1 MFYGHERNP
10 PIHCNHYVVSSLSP
24 HSGSTLIIKIVI
36 LPPAPKAEIRD
47 TEVTNQAAIRVEVVT
62 TVTEIGRPQAGDVA
76 FSSGES
82 KFKGYNGTAW
92 VDFH

>member
-1 MFYGHERNP
+1 MASYPQFTVYRQIQDVNQMYNE
-10 PIHCNHYVVSSLSP
+10 VVSWGNRLTSEL
-24 HSGSTLIIKIVI
+24 
-36 LPPAPKAEIRD
+36 EIRD
-47 TEVTNQAAIRVEVVT
+47 DEARNQAAIRVEVVT

-82 KFKGYNGTAW
+82 KFKGYTGSTW

>member
-1 MFYGHERNP
+1 MASYPQFTIYKNIQDVNNMYGE
-10 PIHCNHYVVSSLSP
+10 IVSWGNRLTSEL
-24 HSGSTLIIKIVI
+24 
-36 LPPAPKAEIRD
+36 EIRD
-47 TEVTNQAAIRVEVVT
+47 DEVRNQAAIRVEVVT

>member
-1 MFYGHERNP
+1 MANYPQFTIYSQIQDVNEMYEE
-10 PIHCNHYVVSSLSP
+10 IVSWGNRLTSELE
-24 HSGSTLIIKIVI
+24 L
-36 LPPAPKAEIRD
+36 RD
-47 TEVTNQAAIRVEVVT
+47 DEVRNQAAIRVEVVT

-82 KFKGYNGTAW
+82 KFKGYTGSTW

>member
-1 MFYGHERNP
+1 MASYPQFTIYRQIQDVNQMYDE
-10 PIHCNHYVVSSLSP
+10 IVSWGNRLTSEL
-24 HSGSTLIIKIVI
+24 
-36 LPPAPKAEIRD
+36 EIRD
-47 TEVTNQAAIRVEVVT
+47 DEVRNQAAIRVEVVT

-82 KFKGYNGTAW
+82 KFKGYNGSAW

>member
-1 MFYGHERNP
+1 MATYPQFTTYSDIQDINEMYGE
-10 PIHCNHYVVSSLSP
+10 IVSWGNRLTSEL
-24 HSGSTLIIKIVI
+24 
-36 LPPAPKAEIRD
+36 EIRD
-47 TEVTNQAAIRVEVVT
+47 EEVRFQPAIKVEVVV

-82 KFKGYNGTAW
+82 KFKGYTGSAW

>member
-1 MFYGHERNP
+1 MASYPQFTVYRQIQDVNQMYNE
-10 PIHCNHYVVSSLSP
+10 VVSWGNRLTSEL
-24 HSGSTLIIKIVI
+24 
-36 LPPAPKAEIRD
+36 EIRD
-47 TEVTNQAAIRVEVVT
+47 DEARNQAAIRVEVVT

>member
-1 MFYGHERNP
+1 MASYPQFTIYRQIQDVNQMYNE
-10 PIHCNHYVVSSLSP
+10 VVSWGNRLTSEL
-24 HSGSTLIIKIVI
+24 
-36 LPPAPKAEIRD
+36 EIRD
-47 TEVTNQAAIRVEVVT
+47 DEARNQAAIRVEVVT

-82 KFKGYNGTAW
+82 KFKGYDGTAW

>member
-1 MFYGHERNP
+1 MYND
-10 PIHCNHYVVSSLSP
+10 IVSWGNRLTSEL
-24 HSGSTLIIKIVI
+24 
-36 LPPAPKAEIRD
+36 EIRD
-47 TEVTNQAAIRVEVVT
+47 EETRVQPAIKVEVVT

-82 KFKGYNGTAW
+82 KFKGYTGTAW

>member
-1 MFYGHERNP
+1 MASYPQFVAYSDIKDINEMYNE
-10 PIHCNHYVVSSLSP
+10 VVSWGNRLTSEL
-24 HSGSTLIIKIVI
+24 
-36 LPPAPKAEIRD
+36 EIRD
-47 TEVTNQAAIRVEVVT
+47 TEVANQAAIRVEVVT

-82 KFKGYNGTAW
+82 KFKGYTGSAW

>member
-1 MFYGHERNP
+1 MSSYPQFTVYRQIQDVNDMYGE
-10 PIHCNHYVVSSLSP
+10 IVSWGNRLTSELE
-24 HSGSTLIIKIVI
+24 L
-36 LPPAPKAEIRD
+36 RD
-47 TEVTNQAAIRVEVVT
+47 DEVRNQAAIRVEVVT

-82 KFKGYNGTAW
+82 KFKGYTGSTW

>member
-1 MFYGHERNP
+1 MARYPEFTTYSNIQNINEMYDE
-10 PIHCNHYVVSSLSP
+10 IVSWGNRLTSELE
-24 HSGSTLIIKIVI
+24 IKDEEVRFQ
-36 LPPAPKAEIRD
+36 PAIK
-47 TEVTNQAAIRVEVVT
+47 VEVVV

>member
-1 MFYGHERNP
+1 MASYPQFTVYSQIQDVNDMYGE
-10 PIHCNHYVVSSLSP
+10 IVSWGNRLTSELE
-24 HSGSTLIIKIVI
+24 L
-36 LPPAPKAEIRD
+36 RD
-47 TEVTNQAAIRVEVVT
+47 DEVRNQAAIRVEVVT

-82 KFKGYNGTAW
+82 KFKGYTGSTW

>member
-1 MFYGHERNP
+1 MASYPQFTVYRQIQDVNQMYDE
-10 PIHCNHYVVSSLSP
+10 IVSWGNRLTSEL
-24 HSGSTLIIKIVI
+24 
-36 LPPAPKAEIRD
+36 EIRD
-47 TEVTNQAAIRVEVVT
+47 DESRNQAAIRVEVVT

-82 KFKGYNGTAW
+82 KFKGYDGTAW

>member
-1 MFYGHERNP
+1 MASYPQFTVYRQIQDVNDMYGE
-10 PIHCNHYVVSSLSP
+10 IVSWGNRLTSELE
-24 HSGSTLIIKIVI
+24 L
-36 LPPAPKAEIRD
+36 RD
-47 TEVTNQAAIRVEVVT
+47 DEVRNQAAIRVEVVT

-82 KFKGYNGTAW
+82 KFKGYTGSTW

>member
-1 MFYGHERNP
+1 MASYPQFTIYKNIQDVNNMYGE
-10 PIHCNHYVVSSLSP
+10 IVSWGNRLTSEL
-24 HSGSTLIIKIVI
+24 
-36 LPPAPKAEIRD
+36 EIRD
-47 TEVTNQAAIRVEVVT
+47 DEVRNQAAIRVEVVT
-62 TVTEIGRPQAGDVA
+62 TVTEIGRPQAGDIA

>member
-1 MFYGHERNP
+1 MASYPKFSVYGQIQDINDMYNE
-10 PIHCNHYVVSSLSP
+10 IVSWGNRL
-24 HSGSTLIIKIVI
+24 T
-36 LPPAPKAEIRD
+36 AELDIRD
-47 TEVTNQAAIRVEVVT
+47 EEVNNKATVRVEVVV

-82 KFKGYNGTAW
+82 KFKGYTGSAW

>member
-1 MFYGHERNP
+1 MASYPQFTVYRQIQDVNQMYNE
-10 PIHCNHYVVSSLSP
+10 VVSWGNRLTSELE
-24 HSGSTLIIKIVI
+24 L
-36 LPPAPKAEIRD
+36 RD
-47 TEVTNQAAIRVEVVT
+47 DEVRNQAAIRVEVVT

-82 KFKGYNGTAW
+82 KFKGYTGSTW

>member
-1 MFYGHERNP
+1 MASYPQFTVYQQIQDVNQMYNE
-10 PIHCNHYVVSSLSP
+10 VVSWGNRLTSEL
-24 HSGSTLIIKIVI
+24 
-36 LPPAPKAEIRD
+36 EIRD
-47 TEVTNQAAIRVEVVT
+47 DEARNQAAIRVEVVT

-82 KFKGYNGTAW
+82 KFKGYNGSAW

>member
-1 MFYGHERNP
+1 MAGYPQFTVYRQIQDVNDMYGE
-10 PIHCNHYVVSSLSP
+10 IVSWGNRLTSELE
-24 HSGSTLIIKIVI
+24 L
-36 LPPAPKAEIRD
+36 RD
-47 TEVTNQAAIRVEVVT
+47 DEVRNQAAIRVEVVT

>member
-1 MFYGHERNP
+1 MASYPQFSIFRQIKNINEMYSE
-10 PIHCNHYVVSSLSP
+10 IVSWGNRLTSEL
-24 HSGSTLIIKIVI
+24 
-36 LPPAPKAEIRD
+36 EIRD
-47 TEVTNQAAIRVEVVT
+47 NEVINTPTTRVEVVV

-82 KFKGYNGTAW
+82 KFKGYTGSAW

>member
-1 MFYGHERNP
+1 MASYPQFTVYRQIQDVNQMYNE
-10 PIHCNHYVVSSLSP
+10 VVSWGNRLTSEL
-24 HSGSTLIIKIVI
+24 
-36 LPPAPKAEIRD
+36 EIRD
-47 TEVTNQAAIRVEVVT
+47 DEARNQAAIRVEVVT

-82 KFKGYNGTAW
+82 KFKGYDGTAW

>member
-1 MFYGHERNP
+1 MASYPQFTVYRQIQDVNQMYDE
-10 PIHCNHYVVSSLSP
+10 IVSWGNRLTSEL
-24 HSGSTLIIKIVI
+24 
-36 LPPAPKAEIRD
+36 EIRD
-47 TEVTNQAAIRVEVVT
+47 DEVRNQAAIRVEVVT

>member
-1 MFYGHERNP
+1 MASYPKFSVYTQIQNMNNMYDE
-10 PIHCNHYVVSSLSP
+10 IVSWGNRL
-24 HSGSTLIIKIVI
+24 T
-36 LPPAPKAEIRD
+36 AELDIRD
-47 TEVTNQAAIRVEVVT
+47 EEVNNKATTKFEVVV

-82 KFKGYNGTAW
+82 KFKGYTGSAW

>member
-1 MFYGHERNP
+1 MASYPQFTVYRQIQDVNQMYDE
-10 PIHCNHYVVSSLSP
+10 IVSWGNRLTSEL
-24 HSGSTLIIKIVI
+24 
-36 LPPAPKAEIRD
+36 EIRD
-47 TEVTNQAAIRVEVVT
+47 DEARNQAAIRVEVVT

-82 KFKGYNGTAW
+82 KFKGYDGTAW

>member
-1 MFYGHERNP
+1 MASYPQFVAYRDIKDINEMYNE
-10 PIHCNHYVVSSLSP
+10 VVSWGNRLTSEL
-24 HSGSTLIIKIVI
+24 
-36 LPPAPKAEIRD
+36 EIRD
-47 TEVTNQAAIRVEVVT
+47 NEVTNQAAIRVEVVT

-82 KFKGYNGTAW
+82 KFKGYTGSAW

>member
-1 MFYGHERNP
+1 MASYPQFTVYRQIQDVNQMYNE
-10 PIHCNHYVVSSLSP
+10 VVSWGNRLTSEL
-24 HSGSTLIIKIVI
+24 
-36 LPPAPKAEIRD
+36 EIRD
-47 TEVTNQAAIRVEVVT
+47 DESRNQAAIRVEVVT

-82 KFKGYNGTAW
+82 KFKGYDGTAW